1 MIRTDEDV
9 IKVDYSFILEVE
21 ESETYRKHLIKVYLI
36 IYFKEHNNENKK
48 FNYIKR

>member
-9 IKVDYSFILEVE
+9 IKVDYSFILEVYE
-21 ESETYRKHLIKVYLI
+21 RETYSKPLTKVYL

-48 FNYIKR
+48 FNYKKR

>member
-9 IKVDYSFILEVE
+9 IKVDYSFILEVYE
-21 ESETYRKHLIKVYLI
+21 RETYSKPLTKVYLI